1 MPMTKQTG
9 NVSAFAEVQNGIDEL
24 RAKMKV
30 LIGTTT
36 CSSVETAD
44 HYLAKAMSSLEDYFE
59 WAGCYD
65 DERKAE
71 SDAMSWVED
80 HERESRES

>member
-1 MPMTKQTG
+1 MTETTPNLNRLVG
-9 NVSAFAEVQNGIDEL
+9 DVSGLAEVQNEIDDL
-24 RAKMKV
+24 RAKLRKLV
-30 LIGTTT
+30 LTTS

-65 DERKAE
+65 DDQELIE
-71 SDAMSWVED
+71 
-80 HERESRES
+80 